1 MDAARKLSEN
11 LKLDQ
16 IQRIVL
22 GASPMTLA
30 VAAKPDP
37 QTPLEGKFSVA
48 YCAALG
54 LSGYPAVEGDFSEA
68 RLRDPVLR
76 ALIAKSELAVQAGTE
91 LTEGFVEVHL
101 DDGRTLRADVP
112 LALGNPGNPMSWA
125 GMEGKFAGLVEPV
138 FGDETRPLFE
148 ALRRFEEPGTLAKVM
163 ATVTRAAH

>member
-1 MDAARKLSEN
+1 L
-11 LKLDQ
+11 Q
-16 IQRIVL
+16 
-22 GASPMTLA
+22 

-54 LSGYPAVEGDFSEA
+54 LSGYAAVEGDFSEV
-68 RLRDPVLR
+68 RLRDPALR
-76 ALIAKSELAVQAGTE
+76 ALIARSEVAVQPGTE
-91 LTEGFVEVHL
+91 LTEGYVEVHL
-101 DDGRTLRADVP
+101 ADGRALRADVP

-138 FGDETRPLFE
+138 LGDGTRSLFE

-163 ATVTRAAH
+163 TTVTRAALHVG